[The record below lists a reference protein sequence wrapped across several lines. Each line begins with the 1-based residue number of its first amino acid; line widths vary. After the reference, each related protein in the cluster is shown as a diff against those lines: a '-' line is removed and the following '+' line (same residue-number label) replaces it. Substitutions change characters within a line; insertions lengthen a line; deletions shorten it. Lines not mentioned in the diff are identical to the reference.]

1 MWIHPVTGTALI
13 ARMNHV
19 FSLDMLGNI
28 ALLGALI
35 AAHRALPVTHAD
47 MGHFALDL
55 GRQV

>member
-55 GRQV
+55 GR